1 MTEKTSTGATD
12 TVAIERPAGV
22 KTRSTFVTEAEP
34 TIAEATASR
43 PEAKPAGRTPAS
55 GDSAGAAARP
65 VVPTAPTPLRE
76 QLLDEASDKITVQR
90 EADYGDAGESFD
102 RIAALWTARDLHIGN
117 RAYTAVDVAQML
129 ALLKV
134 SRLAYQPGHQDSYE
148 DLIGYAAL
156 GGELALTEETN

>member
-12 TVAIERPAGV
+12 TVAIERPAGI
-22 KTRSTFVTEAEP
+22 KTRSTFATEAAP
-34 TIAEATASR
+34 APITGAMASR
-43 PEAKPAGRTPAS
+43 PEAKPAG

-65 VVPTAPTPLRE
+65 VAPSAPTPMRE
-76 QLLDEASDKITVQR
+76 RLLDEASDKITVER
-90 EADYGDAGESFD
+90 AADYGDAGESFD